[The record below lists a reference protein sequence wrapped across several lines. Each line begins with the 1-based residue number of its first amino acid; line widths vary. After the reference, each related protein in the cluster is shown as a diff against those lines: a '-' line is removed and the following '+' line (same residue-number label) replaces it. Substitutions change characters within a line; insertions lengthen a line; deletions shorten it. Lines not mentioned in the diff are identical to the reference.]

1 MSDPIVDI
9 DFRDGVEIKRVVHEA
24 GSPEYRRR
32 MLARIDAE
40 LLDIDRRFDRDR
52 EDQWAAIQK
61 IADAVGAGDVT
72 PPAKKVLI
80 ERKAVLRQKRAAL
93 T

>member
-9 DFRDGVEIKRVVHEA
+9 EYRDGVEISRTVHEA
-24 GSPEYRRR
+24 DSDVFKVRT
-32 MLARIDAE
+32 LAMIDSELAE
-40 LLDIDRRFDRDR
+40 IDRKLDRND

>member
-9 DFRDGVEIKRVVHEA
+9 EYRDGVETRRVVHEV
-24 GSPEYRRR
+24 GSPEHRRR

-40 LLDIDRRFDRDR
+40 LLDIDRRLDRDR

-61 IADAVGAGDVT
+61 IADAVGAGDVI
-72 PPAKKVLI
+72 PPAKKALI